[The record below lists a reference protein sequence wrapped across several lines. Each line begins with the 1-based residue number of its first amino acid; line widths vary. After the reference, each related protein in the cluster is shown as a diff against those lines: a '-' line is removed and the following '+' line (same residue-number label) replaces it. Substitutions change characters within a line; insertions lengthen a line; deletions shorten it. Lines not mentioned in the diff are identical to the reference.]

1 MIMSNQVGILARLN
15 VQAGKSAEAIDA
27 LQAMLDHVA
36 SEDGTLIY
44 ILHRDNNDEN
54 VLWFYELYT
63 DQAALGVHSNSDT
76 MKALGPALGGL
87 LAGRPEMTFL
97 TPVGGKGL

>member
-1 MIMSNQVGILARLN
+1 MSNQVGILARLN
-15 VQAGKSAEAIDA
+15 VQAGKSAAAIEV
-27 LQAMLDHVA
+27 LKGMLDHVQG
-36 SEDGTLIY
+36 EDGTLTY

-63 DQAALGVHSNSDT
+63 DQAALGVHSTSDA
-76 MKALGPALGGL
+76 MKAMGPALGAF

>member
-1 MIMSNQVGILARLN
+1 MSNQVGILARLN

-27 LQAMLDHVA
+27 LQAMLDHVRT
-36 SEDGTLIY
+36 EDGTLIY
-44 ILHRDNNDEN
+44 ILHKDATDEN
-54 VLWFYELYT
+54 VLYFYELYT
-63 DQAALGVHSNSDT
+63 DQDALAAHSSSAA
-76 MKALGPALGGL
+76 MKALGPAMGSL